1 MTRSD
6 FIHSYSHNNLFTVT
20 PTAQVRADSV
30 PMQRAFRAICSE
42 AGFQEHLQA
51 TLKRI
56 GEIESLVRTR
66 EIVLG
71 QLGRKYRVARNSGGI
86 KLDSRVTE
94 LEPRCSK
101 TNE

>member
-20 PTAQVRADSV
+20 PTARVRADSV
-30 PMQRAFRAICSE
+30 PMQHAFRAICSE
-42 AGFQEHLQA
+42 AGFREHLQA

-56 GEIESLVRTR
+56 GEIERLVRTR
-66 EIVLG
+66 EIVP
-71 QLGRKYRVARNSGGI
+71 GRKNRLTQNSGGI
-86 KLDSRVTE
+86 KSDSRVTE

-101 TNE
+101 PKE

>member
-1 MTRSD
+1 MKRSD
-6 FIHSYSHNNLFTVT
+6 FIHSYSHNSLFTVT

-42 AGFQEHLQA
+42 AGGREHLQA

-71 QLGRKYRVARNSGGI
+71 AKDRLTRNSGGI
-86 KLDSRVTE
+86 KSDSRVAE
-94 LEPRCSK
+94 LESCCSK

>member
-1 MTRSD
+1 
-6 FIHSYSHNNLFTVT
+6 
-20 PTAQVRADSV
+20 V
-30 PMQRAFRAICSE
+30 PMQCALRAICSE
-42 AGFQEHLQA
+42 AGFREHLQA

-71 QLGRKYRVARNSGGI
+71 RKNRLTRNSGGI
-86 KLDSRVTE
+86 KLDSRMTK

-101 TNE
+101 MNE